1 LWIVIVVPLLAA
13 DVVVLAAV
21 DVVGAA
27 VVVVAPAV
35 VPVAL
40 GDEEPHAAR
49 KSPANAMAPTSC
61 SVLR

>member
-27 VVVVAPAV
+27 VVVVAPAAV
-35 VPVAL
+35 SSDRSSGHSSHALHGPTAVPA
-40 GDEEPHAAR
+40 GPI
-49 KSPANAMAPTSC
+49 
-61 SVLR
+61 